1 MTPHLGLHQLGWPT
15 DSAVSQSLL
24 LVKVAFVITTGLK
37 WEEGVLVPILLF
49 FIFVFVVVIFTLAL
63 YYSLSTVEEQT
74 MSRRC
79 HMAHEMRHRRQT
91 RRQRAQCRFEI

>member
-1 MTPHLGLHQLGWPT
+1 
-15 DSAVSQSLL
+15 
-24 LVKVAFVITTGLK
+24 
-37 WEEGVLVPILLF
+37 VPILLF

-79 HMAHEMRHRRQT
+79 HKAQEMHRRRQT
-91 RRQRAQCRFEI
+91 RRQRTKCRFEI